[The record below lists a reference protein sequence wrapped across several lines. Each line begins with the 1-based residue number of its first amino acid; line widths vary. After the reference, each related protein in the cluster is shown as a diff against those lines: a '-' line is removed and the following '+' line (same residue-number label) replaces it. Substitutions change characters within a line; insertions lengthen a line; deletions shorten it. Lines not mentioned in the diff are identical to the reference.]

1 MTPKDHVVKLLNK
14 SSIYSDLKDSKIDKY
29 LIDYFTS
36 IIAQSTELSKEEL
49 SQLLHDLL
57 EAICVNSKDKDLVV
71 SEIFSL
77 IKEHGTI
84 QHDIIDSNHN
94 ISNLLVPLENPV
106 SMSEVQWIHLLREL
120 NGLEMAN
127 KIEQVDLKNLNTSL
141 MSQQKLSLE
150 LLASTRQV
158 SSIIDKES
166 LSKAEMRLKMK
177 QEKRARAEALK
188 NAHYSQNIAH
198 SDNVIF
204 DESAILEPQ
213 SKSRSRD
220 IKVERFDITLGG
232 KHIITEGD
240 LNLPFGRRIGL
251 VGRNGVGKSTL
262 LRAIA
267 SRQLSIPKHISILH
281 VEQEVIGD
289 DTPAITS
296 VMQSDIVRET
306 LLKRESICQ
315 HKISTLPDGPEKELA
330 MEELPKIYTRLEE
343 IESDKA
349 ESRASIILTG
359 LGFSKEGQKAAT
371 KTFSGGWRMR
381 LALARTLFCR
391 PDLLLLDEP
400 TNMLDIPAVAWLQS
414 YLSQWS
420 NTILVVSHDREFLDH
435 VCTDILHLH
444 HEKLDSYKGNYT
456 QFIVTKEER
465 RKHYEKEYE
474 SNLTYRQHL
483 QEFIDKWRYNAA
495 RAALAQSKIKIL
507 EKLPV
512 LKPWPVDPP
521 VILSFPDIDD
531 KLSFPIIQLS
541 DVGFSYNEST
551 LLLSN
556 INLNIQLDSRIAIVG
571 PNGAGKTT
579 ILKLIQGTLSSTSGR
594 IFINSRVRIALFSQH
609 HVDQL
614 DMNMN
619 AIQFLASKHPGKTE
633 EEYRKHAGSFGLSG
647 SLALQ
652 PIYTLSG
659 GQKSRL
665 VFATMSLLYPH
676 ILILDEPTNHLD
688 VDSIDALMDSLKKFS
703 GGIVTVSHDT
713 RFIERVCNEIWVC
726 NHGTMSQF
734 KGTIRDYVHSLITGV
749 FTQN

>member
-1 MTPKDHVVKLLNK
+1 MTAKEYIVNLLNK
-14 SSIYSDLKDSKIDKY
+14 SSIYRDLKDFKIDKY
-29 LIDYFTS
+29 LIDYFTF
-36 IIAQSTELSKEEL
+36 IITQSTELSKEEL

-57 EAICVNSKDKDLVV
+57 EAICTNPKDSDLIV

-77 IKEHGTI
+77 IKEHGST
-84 QHDIIDSNHN
+84 HSDIIDNNHS
-94 ISNLLVPLENPV
+94 ISNLLIPLENPV

-120 NGLEMAN
+120 NGLEMTN
-127 KIEQVDLKNLNTSL
+127 KIEQVDLKNLNTSI
-141 MSQQKLSLE
+141 MNQQKLSLE
-150 LLASTRQV
+150 LLASKRQT
-158 SSIIDKES
+158 SSIIDKER

-177 QEKRARAEALK
+177 QERRARAEAFK
-188 NAHYSQNIAH
+188 NSHYSQNIIH
-198 SDNVIF
+198 SDNTIL

-213 SKSRSRD
+213 PKSRSRD

-262 LRAIA
+262 LRAIE

-281 VEQEVIGD
+281 VEQEVIGN
-289 DTPAITS
+289 DTSAITS

-315 HKISTLPDGPEKELA
+315 HKISSLPDGSEKELA
-330 MEELPKIYTRLEE
+330 MEELSKIYTRLEE

-359 LGFSKEGQKAAT
+359 LGFSKQEQKSAT

-414 YLSQWS
+414 YLSQWP

-435 VCTDILHLH
+435 ICTDVLHLH
-444 HEKLDSYKGNYT
+444 HEKLDSYKGNYS

-474 SNLTYRQHL
+474 SNLAYRQHL

-507 EKLPV
+507 EKLPI

-521 VILSFPDIDD
+521 VILSFSDIDD
-531 KLSFPIIQLS
+531 KLSSPIIQLL
-541 DVGFSYNEST
+541 DVGFSYNESA

-579 ILKLIQGTLSSTSGR
+579 ILKLILGTLSPTFGR
-594 IFINSRVRIALFSQH
+594 VFINNRVRIALFSQH

-619 AIQFLASKHPGKTE
+619 AIQFLAFKHPGKTE
-633 EEYRKHAGSFGLSG
+633 EEYRKHSGSFGLSG

-688 VDSIDALMDSLKKFS
+688 VDSIDALMTSLKKFS

-726 NHGTMSQF
+726 NSGTMSRF
-734 KGTIRDYVHSLITGV
+734 KGTIREYVHSLTTGV